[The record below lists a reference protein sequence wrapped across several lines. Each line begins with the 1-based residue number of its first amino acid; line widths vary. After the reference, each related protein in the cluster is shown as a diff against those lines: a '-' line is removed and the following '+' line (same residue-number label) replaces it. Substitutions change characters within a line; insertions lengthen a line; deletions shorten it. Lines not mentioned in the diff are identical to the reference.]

1 MRLSSASN
9 ILNGSLTERFESI
22 IWSESFFSISF
33 FSEIVF
39 LTSSNNSEKR
49 MGLLI
54 SAAKISFGAANNLNM
69 VYNTI
74 LSKEKPHKLAV
85 LIDPDKG
92 GFEAVFNT
100 LNICNKSKVDFIM
113 IGGSLVSQPI
123 DYFVA
128 EVKKRT
134 NLPVVLFPGSLF
146 QITDNADAI
155 LLLSLISGR
164 NPEYLIGNHVLAA
177 PILKRSKLEIIP
189 TGYILVNSGQVTSVQ
204 YISNTNPIPSDKAD
218 IAVATAMAGE
228 MLGHKLIYLE
238 AGSGAQYSVPIE
250 MIKAVKQS
258 IQIPLIVGGGI
269 RTREQLLSIYDA
281 GADIAV
287 IGNSLENNPERLKD
301 IIYS

>member
-1 MRLSSASN
+1 
-9 ILNGSLTERFESI
+9 
-22 IWSESFFSISF
+22 
-33 FSEIVF
+33 
-39 LTSSNNSEKR
+39 
-49 MGLLI
+49 
-54 SAAKISFGAANNLNM
+54 M

-85 LIDPDKG
+85 LIDPDKSTV
-92 GFEAVFNT
+92 ETVFKT
-100 LNICNKSKVDFIM
+100 LNICNKSNVDFLL

-123 DYFVA
+123 DGFVA

-134 NLPVVLFPGSLF
+134 NLPLVLFPGSLF
-146 QITDNADAI
+146 QISDNADAI

-177 PILKRSKLEIIP
+177 PILKRSNLEIIP

-204 YISNTNPIPSDKAD
+204 YISNTNPVPSDKPD

-238 AGSGAQYSVPIE
+238 AGSGAQNCVPSD
-250 MIKAVKQS
+250 MIKAVKQN

-269 RTREQLLSIYDA
+269 RNRKQLTDIYDA

-287 IGNSLENNPERLKD
+287 IGNSLENKPEILKD
-301 IIYS
+301 IICL